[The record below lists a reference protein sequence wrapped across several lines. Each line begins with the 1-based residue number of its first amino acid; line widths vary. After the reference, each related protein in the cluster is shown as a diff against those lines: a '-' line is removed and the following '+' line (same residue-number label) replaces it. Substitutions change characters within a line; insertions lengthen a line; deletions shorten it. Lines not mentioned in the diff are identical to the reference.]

1 MVGACLVVVNVSYTS
16 TVRLHV
22 TRTVRSHMASR
33 NVHDYRDP
41 LGVEYWR
48 HGWKVSQRTGNSG
61 ESFED
66 RPSAYVFGLCD
77 LWPNCQIR
85 GATASRKTL
94 FSLSVYLTTLGCA
107 TPTPLPTFSDL
118 SAGPVIEEGCSV
130 ASSIDFRKRCSNLR
144 GTGRSWIDSSNL
156 CAFLYHSPFLLRS
169 RERTEMG
176 RSNCCSIAQR

>member
-1 MVGACLVVVNVSYTS
+1 MSSTSRTLVLYGCTSLGPYGLTWHRGMYMTIAILWVLNTGDTAGKSLRGQAIVERVSKI
-16 TVRLHV
+16 
-22 TRTVRSHMASR
+22 
-33 NVHDYRDP
+33 VHLPFLDF
-41 LGVEYWR
+41 VIS
-48 HGWKVSQRTGNSG
+48 V
-61 ESFED
+61 
-66 RPSAYVFGLCD
+66 
-77 LWPNCQIR
+77 QIR
-85 GATASRKTL
+85 GATAPREIL

-107 TPTPLPTFSDL
+107 TPSPLPTFSDL